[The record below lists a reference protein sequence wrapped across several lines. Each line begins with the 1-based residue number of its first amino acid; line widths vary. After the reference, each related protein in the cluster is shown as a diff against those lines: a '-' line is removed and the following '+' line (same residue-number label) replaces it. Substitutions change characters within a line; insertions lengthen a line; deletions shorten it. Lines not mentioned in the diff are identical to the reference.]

1 MAWTYDADPA
11 NSTRDAARLFL
22 GDTDSTDQQLS
33 DSEINYFI
41 SLFPT
46 TYAAAAMA
54 ARAVAAKYARL
65 VSKSVGDLRI
75 EYQQRQ
81 ASYAAIA
88 VSLDE
93 QAGAAGAS
101 PYLGGLTLADK
112 ESNSENTALV
122 QPDFIRDLFDNED
135 STEDLTSE

>member
-1 MAWTYDADPA
+1 MAWTYGADPA
-11 NSTRDAARLFL
+11 NSTRDAVRLFL

-122 QPDFIRDLFDNED
+122 QPDFIRDQFDNED

>member
-1 MAWTYDADPA
+1 MAWTYGAGPA
-11 NSTRDAARLFL
+11 NSTRDAVRLFL

-88 VSLDE
+88 VRLDE

-122 QPDFIRDLFDNED
+122 QPDFIRDQFDNED

>member
-1 MAWTYDADPA
+1 MAWTYGADPA
-11 NSTRDAARLFL
+11 NSTRDAVRLFL